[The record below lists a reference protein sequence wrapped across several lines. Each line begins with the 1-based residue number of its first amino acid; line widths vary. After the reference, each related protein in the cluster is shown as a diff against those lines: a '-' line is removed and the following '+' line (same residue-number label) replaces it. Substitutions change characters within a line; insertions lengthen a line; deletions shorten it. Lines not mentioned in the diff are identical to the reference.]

1 MWLDQRVVL
10 NAAVYYNKARDL
22 QESIFLGSG
31 AAASSVRNAGKATIY
46 GAELEGQ
53 IALWSGSRLG
63 FNYAYLHTKYDEFM
77 DAGVAVADNR
87 AFVHAPKH
95 RPNLYL
101 DMRLARFGWAVRR
114 VVIDSAK
121 LAMVHGRRSGR

>member
-1 MWLDQRVVL
+1 MLCVHVYVVCFFFSSRRRHTRCALVTGVQTCALPISETQTPFKPEKQRSFELGTKSMWLDQRVVL
-10 NAAVYYNKARDL
+10 NAAVYYNKARAL

-63 FNYAYLHTKYDEFM
+63 FNYAYLQI
-77 DAGVAVADNR
+77 GR
-87 AFVHAPKH
+87 AHV
-95 RPNLYL
+95 
-101 DMRLARFGWAVRR
+101 
-114 VVIDSAK
+114 
-121 LAMVHGRRSGR
+121 

>member
-1 MWLDQRVVL
+1 MVFILCSFFFVVIFFFSSRRRHTRCALVTGVQTCALPICSEKQRSFELGTKSMWLDQRVVL

-53 IALWSGSRLG
+53 IALWSGDRKSTRL
-63 FNYAYLHTKYDEFM
+63 NSSH
-77 DAGVAVADNR
+77 
-87 AFVHAPKH
+87 
-95 RPNLYL
+95 
-101 DMRLARFGWAVRR
+101 
-114 VVIDSAK
+114 
-121 LAMVHGRRSGR
+121 

>member
-46 GAELEGQ
+46 GAELEGK

-63 FNYAYLHTKYDEFM
+63 FNYAYLHTMYDEFM
-77 DAGVAVADNR
+77 DAVVNLADNR

-95 RPNLYL
+95 LTNLYL
-101 DMRLARFGWAVRR
+101 LLPLARFGWR
-114 VVIDSAK
+114 D
-121 LAMVHGRRSGR
+121 M